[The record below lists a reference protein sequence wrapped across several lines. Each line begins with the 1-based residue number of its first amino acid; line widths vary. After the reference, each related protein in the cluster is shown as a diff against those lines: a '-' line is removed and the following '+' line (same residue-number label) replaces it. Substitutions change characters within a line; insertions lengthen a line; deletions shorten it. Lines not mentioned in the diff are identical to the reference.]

1 MRLAMDEAERE
12 GREAVDENI
21 MDSPG
26 IDTMS
31 DDGTIDGND
40 HLMDPLQFARHSIPS
55 YATTPRPR
63 PRPRSMHELP
73 SSSSFHVDL
82 PLMSSAQMQQ
92 VGTWTPSGPVTPEMR
107 TPFGPPPHLNLISSN
122 PMMPEMDFEPRAS
135 GPGVFGGPTPRPY
148 ENPTRSTSQTPSRR
162 HTLADA
168 GDGYIP
174 AIRASPYADSSSRPF
189 EIFDEQRRFI
199 PPGPR
204 WPPQVNLQ
212 PGTSHLWS
220 LGMRSASDIRQT
232 YLRPEQDYSAFDAN
246 HEAIMATIPAASRGS
261 SRHASRSNSPH
272 PGRLSSRSRLSNLL
286 SGIRTYGA
294 TPFTYAEAAARSLR
308 GSRSRD
314 RSRLEE
320 EERREA
326 MLRAMAEADSAQQ
339 LRPDL
344 QRGDIDRTI
353 ELPLLHHEMNE
364 RPPVTPYTPIEPTHG
379 GYGTP
384 GTPPIDEN
392 QDVTMTQ

>member
-1 MRLAMDEAERE
+1 MDEAERE
-12 GREAVDENI
+12 GREAADENI

-26 IDTMS
+26 VETMS

-40 HLMDPLQFARHSIPS
+40 HLMDPLQFQRHGIPP
-55 YATTPRPR
+55 YATMPRAR
-63 PRPRSMHELP
+63 PRPRSMHEMP

-82 PLMSSAQMQQ
+82 PLMSSVQMQQ
-92 VGTWTPSGPVTPEMR
+92 VGVWTPGAVTPDLR
-107 TPFGPPPHLNLISSN
+107 NPFGPAHLNLISPN
-122 PMMPEMDFEPRAS
+122 PMVPEMDFEPRGS
-135 GPGVFGGPTPRPY
+135 RPGGGGFNVGPVYDNR
-148 ENPTRSTSQTPSRR
+148 TRSTSQTPSRR
-162 HTLADA
+162 HTLADSSE
-168 GDGYIP
+168 GLP
-174 AIRASPYADSSSRPF
+174 TLRASPYGEPSSRPF
-189 EIFDEQRRFI
+189 EIFSEQSRL
-199 PPGPR
+199 PPQGPR

-212 PGTSHLWS
+212 PGTSHLWN

-232 YLRPEQDYSAFDAN
+232 YLRPEHDYSAFDAN
-246 HEAIMATIPAASRGS
+246 HEAIMATIPASRGS

-272 PGRLSSRSRLSNLL
+272 PGRVSSRSRLSNLL

-344 QRGDIDRTI
+344 RRGDTDRAV
-353 ELPLLHHEMNE
+353 ELPLI
-364 RPPVTPYTPIEPTHG
+364 PPGMVQRVPIPFTPHTPLDPNDG

-384 GTPPIDEN
+384 GTPPLDEN